1 MLNIKDN
8 CTLMDCL
15 EEFVEPEE
23 LVGADRNN
31 KWFVLNDEEVTE
43 FHGTRFDPE
52 DYSEIATKAKA
63 RKAAVKGGG
72 EAEKFLNALSSR
84 NAYMLTYVRRASEL
98 PIKPSSLPNETLEI
112 VQQDNAKLEIEIK
125 EYEEYKNKVKD
136 DFDRLRDKR
145 RELYRCWGVDSDE
158 DNGYY
163 VSSEAL
169 AKYIQ
174 SDSDLSQTLDNSSI
188 ACEHGKLC
196 PSTVARSKRI
206 SKSAMQ
212 LLEVRDQI
220 KVDPILTM
228 EDFCD
233 ICIRKICQ
241 DKLYTLMHR
250 RDIDEFERKA
260 KGIRSPPAVWISK
273 AWLTDWLKVSPR
285 FHPENGTTVDD
296 PSPLSKAYITDVLCQ
311 HSNLSIDK
319 SRRKQINKA
328 ASLYDILALALGVL
342 TRIFGEMSLPE
353 SNSVECSVCL
363 DRSQPQRDNIID
375 MTSRAASEKFELSG
389 MVMRGARFRHME
401 PRKNYYAV
409 SKEGFMKKWLD
420 FVKRPTVNVRPTAI
434 DNSSLLCR
442 HDRFVFDLNNE
453 IDMEND
459 NDLFV
464 VNEEEWA
471 ILQAMYGGGP
481 KILIPK
487 TEAIQTDCEY
497 TSTQSVT
504 DSDPSL
510 CSACRIERILDFSS
524 TTLVIR
530 VYASGKATDD
540 NGGTTGGQTPTESPE
555 AVSRV
560 PPSNKLSKA
569 KRKQAPPIPEGEFG
583 ARRSKRVKAVKKSYK
598 EIKVPV
604 SKHDTV
610 MDLKLKIMQKTEI
623 VPLYQKLLHEKV
635 ELENND
641 STIADLKIPPNA
653 ILDLIAF
660 DQSADELDLSN
671 LQDVVSTPGDEGG
684 FGGTGL
690 TEDWQ

>member
-206 SKSAMQ
+206 TGDELVNGCSFLA
-212 LLEVRDQI
+212 LRL
-220 KVDPILTM
+220 
-228 EDFCD
+228 
-233 ICIRKICQ
+233 

-409 SKEGFMKKWLD
+409 SK
-420 FVKRPTVNVRPTAI
+420 VNVRPTAI

>member
-1 MLNIKDN
+1 MGQDQWEKEDALDRYFGMITIKPNPVLLKRPVDTPAGMKNLGATCYANSLLQVWFHDLVFRDAIYRCRFSGDADNSMFQGHYSYNTTCKNCLRTSARDCTFYELMLNIKDN

-52 DYSEIATKAKA
+52 DYSEVASKAKTK
-63 RKAAVKGGG
+63 KAAVKGDG
-72 EAEKFLNALSSR
+72 EAEKLLNTLSSR

-98 PIKPSSLPNETLEI
+98 PIRPSSPPNETLEI

-145 RELYRCWGVDSDE
+145 RELYRCWGVNSDE
-158 DNGYY
+158 VSVEMYDILEIYEYIITGDELTNGC
-163 VSSEAL
+163 SLLAL
-169 AKYIQ
+169 R
-174 SDSDLSQTLDNSSI
+174 L
-188 ACEHGKLC
+188 
-196 PSTVARSKRI
+196 
-206 SKSAMQ
+206 
-212 LLEVRDQI
+212 
-220 KVDPILTM
+220 
-228 EDFCD
+228 
-233 ICIRKICQ
+233 

-260 KGIRSPPAVWISK
+260 KGKRSPPAVWVSK
-273 AWLTDWLKVSPR
+273 AWLIDWLKVSPR

-311 HSNLSIDK
+311 HSSLSIDK

-328 ASLYDILALALGVL
+328 ASLYDILAL
-342 TRIFGEMSLPE
+342 
-353 SNSVECSVCL
+353 
-363 DRSQPQRDNIID
+363 
-375 MTSRAASEKFELSG
+375 FELSG

-401 PRKNYYAV
+401 PGKNYYAV
-409 SKEGFMKKWLD
+409 SKEGFMKQWLD
-420 FVKRPTVNVRPTAI
+420 FVKRPTVNVQPTAI

-471 ILQAMYGGGP
+471 TLQAM
-481 KILIPK
+481 
-487 TEAIQTDCEY
+487 
-497 TSTQSVT
+497 
-504 DSDPSL
+504 
-510 CSACRIERILDFSS
+510 ILDFSS

-530 VYASGKATDD
+530 VYTPRKATGE
-540 NGGTTGGQTPTESPE
+540 NGGTTGGQSSTESLE
-555 AVSRV
+555 VVSKV
-560 PPSNKLSKA
+560 PPSNKPSKA
-569 KRKQAPPIPEGEFG
+569 KRKQAPPVPEGEFS
-583 ARRSKRVKAVKKSYK
+583 ARRSKRVKAVEKSYK
-598 EIKVPV
+598 EIKVLV
-604 SKHDTV
+604 SKYDTV

-660 DQSADELDLSN
+660 DQSADDLDLSS

-690 TEDWQ
+690 AEDWQ